1 MKSIPLL
8 VFIHA
13 VLMGQWETINQ
24 PDLGTVSRIISGGN
38 GLIAATNQA
47 QVYQS
52 IDEGNSWQLLGDT
65 LPTQPYGADLLFE
78 KDNAVFFTQNI
89 GEGPYN
95 FRCIAGFSGW
105 IWQELPHQSSAL
117 ISMVANDSLIFTLL
131 NGISISS
138 DLGESW
144 TAIPD
149 PPLTGYIKLLF
160 ATNNFLYVSH
170 GCQVYRT
177 PDLGETW
184 EDITGILDEEG
195 YEAPY
200 SCSSVMSL
208 TPHGNQLMISLYWG
222 GGLGI
227 LFVSDDQGSNW
238 TVLNTFPVDNHVYT
252 MLSKNYVIYAGTA
265 SSNSGLFYTGDL
277 VYWTDFSDGLE
288 SYDLSTMQLAATEE
302 YLFKTGSTINSHRIP
317 LVDLYD
323 WDFRLENLEFMDAS
337 GDGFWEPG
345 ETLDIAMELCNNGA
359 EGYGYY
365 PGATLEADS
374 NLVTIQFP
382 NYWFYVM
389 DAGQCLPVSFSV
401 LADSSVLEGTS
412 IDFISYPT
420 TLNCEDM
427 PQYCIEGDTL
437 NFSIEISSPTGI
449 ADESK
454 PVSDTFALHPNF
466 PNPFNPSTTLQFSIP
481 ERSHVTLKIYDVMG
495 RDIFT
500 LVDQT
505 LSSGTHSSQWDGSN
519 HPSGIYFLQLENL
532 GETHRQKI
540 ILMK

>member
-1 MKSIPLL
+1 M
-8 VFIHA
+8 
-13 VLMGQWETINQ
+13 
-24 PDLGTVSRIISGGN
+24 GTVSLILARGN
-38 GLIAATNQA
+38 ELFAATNQA

-52 IDEGNSWQLLGDT
+52 IDQGDSWQLLGDT

-89 GEGPYN
+89 GAGPYN
-95 FRCIAGFSGW
+95 FRCIAGFAGW
-105 IWQELPHQSSAL
+105 MWEELPHQSSAL

-138 DLGESW
+138 DLGETW
-144 TAIPD
+144 TTIPD
-149 PPLTGYIKLLF
+149 PPITGYIKLLL
-160 ATNNFLYVSH
+160 ATNDYLYVSH
-170 GCQVYRT
+170 GCQVLRT

-184 EDITGILDEEG
+184 DDITGILDEEG

-200 SCSSVMSL
+200 SCSTIL
-208 TPHGNQLMISLYWG
+208 TLEPHDDQLMISVYWG
-222 GGLGI
+222 GGVGK
-227 LFVSDDQGSNW
+227 LFVSYDAGANW
-238 TVLNTFPVDNHVYT
+238 TVLNTFPVDQHVYA
-252 MLSKNYVIYAGTA
+252 MISKNYVLYAGTA
-265 SSNSGLFYTGDL
+265 SSTSGLFYTGDL
-277 VYWTDFSDGLE
+277 TNWVDFSDGLD

-323 WDFRLENLEFMDAS
+323 WDFSLENLEFMDAS

-359 EGYGYY
+359 EDHGYY

-401 LADSSVLEGTS
+401 LADSTVLEGTS
-412 IDFISYPT
+412 VDFIAYPI
-420 TLNCEDM
+420 TLSCDDM

-454 PVSDTFALHPNF
+454 PVSNTFALHHNF
-466 PNPFNPSTTLQFSIP
+466 PNPFNPVTTISFNIP
-481 ERSHVTLKIYDVMG
+481 SAGKTVQLLIFDISGRLVEALADGQYLPGDHKI
-495 RDIFT
+495 
-500 LVDQT
+500 L
-505 LSSGTHSSQWDGSN
+505 WDASL
-519 HPSGIYFLQLENL
+519 HASGIYFAKLLYNDR
-532 GETHRQKI
+532 HAVQKL
-540 ILMK
+540 ILLK